1 MKIYI
6 STDLE
11 GIGGVSVW
19 EQTRDKTT
27 ALYQTAR
34 RLLTQETNAAVEG
47 CLAGGAEE
55 VVVLDGHGGGFNFV
69 PEELHPGARYVTGPR
84 RPQPYCGLDE
94 SVAAAMLV
102 GYHAMA
108 GTPNAVLAHTQSS
121 RSGNRYWYNGQ
132 ETGEIGQTA
141 LICGHYG
148 VPVILVTGDE
158 ATCREAR
165 AVLGDSV
172 TTVSVKKGLGTT
184 CCEMLAPT
192 RACELVREGAA
203 EAMGRIEEAR
213 PYLID
218 RPIRARLQ
226 FATKDIADQACCERS
241 TRIDERTYERTMQTQ
256 LEVYQF

>member
-1 MKIYI
+1 MKIYM

-11 GIGGVSVW
+11 GISGVTVW
-19 EQTRDKTT
+19 EQTRDRTT
-27 ALYQTAR
+27 ALYQDAR
-34 RLLTQETNAAVEG
+34 MLLTREVNAAVEG
-47 CLAGGAEE
+47 CLAGGAED
-55 VVVLDGHGGGFNFV
+55 VVVLDGHAGGFNLV

-84 RPQPYCGLDE
+84 RPEPYCGLDE
-94 SVAAAMLV
+94 SVTAAMLV

-108 GTPNAVLAHTQSS
+108 GTPKAVLAHTQSS
-121 RSGNRYWYNGQ
+121 KSGNRYWYNDR

-141 LICGHYG
+141 LLCGHYG
-148 VPVILVTGDE
+148 VPVVLVTGDA

-165 AVLGDSV
+165 AFLGETV

-184 CCEMLAPT
+184 CCEMLAPA
-192 RACELVREGAA
+192 RARERLREGAA
-203 EAMGRIEEAR
+203 EAMGRIADCR

-226 FATKDIADQACCERS
+226 FATKEIADHAHCTRS
-241 TRIDERTYERTMQTQ
+241 IRIDDRTYERTMQSQ